1 MDPASLCS
9 ARGAGVRFWD
19 RAIPGTGGNRRQNGD
34 SSRFAAIHAL
44 ARSSLLHS
52 AMQANE
58 PIAGRSPGSVVDIP
72 RKKPPRTRRNVALAA
87 GAVLAVVA
95 ITVGLSR
102 LKAAAPTVDR
112 GAVWTDT
119 VKRGSMLRQVKGPG
133 TLVPEQIRW
142 ITADTAG
149 RVERLPLRPGAK
161 VAPGTIPM
169 ELSNPD
175 VMLQELDAERQLAQ
189 ATVDLINLRNTLHT
203 QALAQRSTMA
213 TLRTD
218 AQDARRKAD
227 AIRDLKGVVSDIEMK
242 QQVDKAEELS
252 NRTAIEEQRLTVM
265 QGSLRDQVRAQE
277 AQIERLKAV
286 VAFRQKQVES
296 MKVKSIDEGVLSEL
310 PLELGQWVTP
320 GALLA
325 KVVKPERLKAIVRIP
340 ETQARDVALQLKA
353 EIDTRNGVVQGK
365 VARIAPS
372 AAQGS
377 VEVEVALPAELPKGA
392 RPDLTVEGTIEL
404 EKLSDVLYVGRPA
417 GAQPDATVE
426 LFKLTK
432 DGDLAVRTKVRLG
445 RSSVSTIE
453 VRDGLSE
460 GDAVVLSDMTQ
471 YDNAE
476 RVRLR

>member
-1 MDPASLCS
+1 
-9 ARGAGVRFWD
+9 
-19 RAIPGTGGNRRQNGD
+19 
-34 SSRFAAIHAL
+34 
-44 ARSSLLHS
+44 
-52 AMQANE
+52 MQANE
-58 PIAGRSPGSVVDIP
+58 QIAGRSPGSVVDIP
-72 RKKPPRTRRNVALAA
+72 RKKPPRTRRNVALAV
-87 GAVLAVVA
+87 GAVVAVVA

-119 VKRGSMLRQVKGPG
+119 VKRGAMLRQVKGPG

-161 VAPGTIPM
+161 VEPGTILL

-218 AQDARRKAD
+218 SQDARRKAD

-242 QQVDKAEELS
+242 QQLDKAEELGS
-252 NRTAIEEQRLTVM
+252 RTAIEEQRLTVM

-286 VAFRQKQVES
+286 VAFRQKQVE
-296 MKVKSIDEGVLSEL
+296 SIDEGVLSEL

-340 ETQARDVALQLKA
+340 ETQARDVALQQKA

-372 AAQGS
+372 ANQGS

-392 RPDLTVEGTIEL
+392 RPDLTIEGTIEL
-404 EKLSDVLYVGRPA
+404 EKLDDVLYVGRPA

-432 DGDLAVRTKVRLG
+432 DGDLAIRTKVHLG

-453 VRDGLSE
+453 VRDGLAE
-460 GDAVVLSDMTQ
+460 GDVVVLSDMNQ

-476 RVRLR
+476 R